1 MKQQGKVYTVS
12 QAVEKARSYC
22 AYQERCHQELRA
34 KLYEW
39 ELRTHEVEQVIAAM
53 IEEGFLNE
61 ERFAKAFAGGKFR
74 VKHWGR
80 NKIKAELKARKI
92 SDYCIKASMAE
103 IDEEVYERVMI
114 KELKKKMKQLRDRN
128 QLVKNMKVSRYLM
141 ARGFEAEMV
150 WEYLR
155 KNYT

>member
-12 QAVEKARSYC
+12 QAKDKARNYC
-22 AYQERCHQELRA
+22 AYQERCHQELRD

-39 ELRTHEVEQVIAAM
+39 ELRSGEVEEVITAM
-53 IEEGFLNE
+53 IEEGYLNE
-61 ERFAKAFAGGKFR
+61 ERFAKQFAGGKFR

-92 SDYCIKASMAE
+92 SDYCIKMGMAE
-103 IDEEVYERVMI
+103 IDEEVYEQVMM
-114 KELKKKMKQLRDRN
+114 KELEKKMKMLSDRN